1 MHWSDWVMVNTGF
14 LSHQIGWMY
23 WPLIVMWRWYWSKN
37 LKWNENMFIMSRD
50 EMMLYWVRLKCLL
63 KSWLNRKCWFTHSSC
78 LHVEN
83 YSSLCCSYSPTVF
96 GTSWCPLIRRP
107 LIHSGVTLRNEN
119 PLVYSCFVVW
129 WIQAQGK
136 LGVYCKTG
144 KIYSSIC
151 FTGLLTSLPPF
162 SESLCHVCGIFL
174 NLLLFC
180 FWLFFSCLRVS
191 NVSVFVFLPACVL
204 LTCSHRDRAS
214 ESRPDTCHTSPLS
227 RRLGTRTFPPR
238 HTADSPSLKG
248 TADGSRRK
256 KAEQETVK
264 GLQREGGQ
272 KEREEDYFKKIE
284 YFGSPEASLVNYMK
298 WVNISLIICPWWG

>member
-14 LSHQIGWMY
+14 LSHQIGWMH

-37 LKWNENMFIMSRD
+37 IKYVHYEQRRNCRD

-63 KSWLNRKCWFTHSSC
+63 KSWWNQKCWFTHSSR

-119 PLVYSCFVVW
+119 PLVYRCFVVW

-151 FTGLLTSLPPF
+151 FTGLLTSLPAF
-162 SESLCHVCGIFL
+162 SESICHAFALFL
-174 NLLLFC
+174 NLVTSACLC
-180 FWLFFSCLRVS
+180 FFFASVRVAHLQPPGPS
-191 NVSVFVFLPACVL
+191 EWKPAWHVSHFSPVTPARHAHLPSASHCR
-204 LTCSHRDRAS
+204 LTEPERDSRWIERA
-214 ESRPDTCHTSPLS
+214 EQEGRRTKRRQKRTIS
-227 RRLGTRTFPPR
+227 RRLNT
-238 HTADSPSLKG
+238 S
-248 TADGSRRK
+248 
-256 KAEQETVK
+256 
-264 GLQREGGQ
+264 
-272 KEREEDYFKKIE
+272 
-284 YFGSPEASLVNYMK
+284 EALE
-298 WVNISLIICPWWG
+298 CR